1 MSTLNIKLYDF
12 ARIKLNLSE
21 TDAKEFVQAIDEMVL
36 DEIKLSSQEYKSLW
50 KDDFHV
56 LDKRILETKN
66 DVYKAMFVT
75 GLVQLLAILGG
86 VLAIVRFSK

>member
-21 TDAKEFVQAIDEMVL
+21 SDAKEFVQAIDEMVL
-36 DEIKLSSQEYKSLW
+36 DDIKLSSQEYKSLW

-66 DVYKAMFVT
+66 DMYKAMFVT